1 MHFDRELLLKHA
13 QKRVDQEVEDKK
25 DIIAAYLRGSL
36 LFGSPFLGGAGD
48 IDLVFIHSGEPEI
61 SRSIEPITAE
71 LHYDIEY
78 HSEKV
83 YRDPSSLRTHPWLGP
98 TLQDAKPLHD
108 PRHFIDY
115 TQSGVRSNFFTPANV
130 LLRAQKPL
138 DQARSFWMEHQL
150 DPPPAGAPEILAFLD
165 AVQHAV
171 NALALLSGPPLT
183 TRRLGFE
190 FQIQAEAVDTPQAY
204 TAFLALLGGNKID
217 PDQIQTWL
225 DDWEEAIATLNP
237 TLHPEKF
244 LAQKSDYFHKAIH
257 ALVHSERPPGA
268 LWPLL
273 YTWTE
278 AAAFPA
284 THRDENAAW
293 QNACQELG
301 LWGNDFADRL
311 ESLDAFL
318 DQIQG
323 TLKAWSLG
331 RGAELP

>member
-61 SRSIEPITAE
+61 SRSIESITAE
-71 LHYDIEY
+71 LHYDIE
-78 HSEKV
+78 HHPEKI
-83 YRDPSSLRTHPWLGP
+83 YRDPPSLRTDPWLGP

-108 PRHFIDY
+108 PRHYIDY

-150 DPPPAGAPEILAFLD
+150 DPPPAGASEILAFLD
-165 AVQHAV
+165 AVQHTV

-183 TRRLGFE
+183 TRRLGLE
-190 FQIQAEAVDTPQAY
+190 FQIQAEAVDAPGAY
-204 TAFLALLGGNKID
+204 AAFLALLGGNKID
-217 PDQIQTWL
+217 PPQIQTWL
-225 DDWEEAIATLNP
+225 GDWEKTIAALNP
-237 TLHPEKF
+237 THHPEKF
-244 LAQKSDYFHKAIH
+244 LAQKANYFQKAIQ
-257 ALVHSERPPGA
+257 ALLHSERPASA

-273 YTWTE
+273 YTWTK
-278 AAAFPA
+278 AAASPA
-284 THRDENAAW
+284 TQQDENAAW

-301 LWGNDFADRL
+301 LWGDDFAECL
-311 ESLDAFL
+311 ESLDSFL
-318 DQIQG
+318 DQVQG
-323 TLKAWSLG
+323 TVKAWSLDQ
-331 RGAELP
+331 GAELP